1 MAVIFLD
8 SNSGDDLDNGS
19 TWALAKLT
27 LQAALTT
34 AGAGGTVFA
43 QDSTSGGFT
52 ETTASSTTY
61 TSPGTKDNPT
71 VLVECATG
79 TTNEPPVTAD
89 LVLSRDDADLAFV
102 EVTGAN
108 NDITFA
114 GFADVWGFEFNN
126 AVSGDDMFAPLNAI
140 WTFHHSILHPGDDLR
155 VGASSEIKLTDGSEI
170 IFDTGSGFLQ
180 SLGSF
185 EMFGGEITGGTALL
199 VTLSDSFYLLLSGV
213 DMGSLDAAAGFNING
228 GNNDYHLEN
237 CKIPASYIVAEGTW
251 EVSTTRITMIG
262 CDNTADHTASI
273 RQYRSETGQGFTV
286 DDTPF
291 ISGGAQDR
299 DSGDGYS
306 FSMNLNDNTVLER
319 FSPLYTEWLEVP
331 LDGTETSL
339 TIEIM
344 RKDTGAPAD
353 LDNETC
359 WIELQSPNE
368 GVGSAT
374 AQFAAQTSR
383 VADPVASAAALTSS
397 SVTWSSLGGDV
408 AKKQKIVFTISPE
421 YAGVARYRVAYAER
435 GTSILPLYFDPF
447 PTLA

>member
-8 SNSGDDLDNGS
+8 SNSGLDADNGS

-34 AGAGGTVFA
+34 AGAGGTVYA
-43 QDSTSGGFT
+43 QDDASGGFT
-52 ETTASSTTY
+52 EVTAASVTY
-61 TSPGTKDNPT
+61 TSPGTIDNPT
-71 VLVECATG
+71 KLVACKSG
-79 TTNEPPVTAD
+79 TTNAPPLTAD
-89 LVLSRDDADLAFV
+89 LVLDRDDADLAV
-102 EVTGAN
+102 VSVTGAN
-108 NDITFA
+108 DITIT
-114 GFADVWGFEFNN
+114 GYADVWGFKLTT
-126 AVSGDDMFAPLNAI
+126 VDDLLNTGNLN
-140 WTFHHSILHPGDDLR
+140 WRMHHSILDPGDTIR
-155 VGASSEIKLTDGSEI
+155 TGFQLTDGCEVA
-170 IFDTGSGFLQ
+170 FAAGGEFFGSI
-180 SLGSF
+180 
-185 EMFGGEITGGTALL
+185 EMIGGEITGATVKLSNA
-199 VTLSDSFYLLLSGV
+199 VANSTLIFSGV
-213 DMGSLDAAAGFNING
+213 DFSSLGATVGFDMDVVGVRVELVN
-228 GNNDYHLEN
+228 LR
-237 CKIPASYIVAEGTW
+237 IPDSYIPFEAGASINNLLSVGL
-251 EVSTTRITMIG
+251 MIG
-262 CDNTADHTASI
+262 CDNSADHTATI
-273 RQYRSETGQGFTV
+273 RQYRSQRFAGHVV

-306 FSMNLNDNTVLER
+306 FSMNLNDNAVVER
-319 FSPLYTEWLEVP
+319 FWPFYTEWYEVP

-374 AQFAAQTSR
+374 AQFAQQTSR
-383 VADPVASAAALTSS
+383 VVDPVAATAALTSS
-397 SVTWSSLGGDV
+397 SVTWSSLGGQT

-435 GTSILPLYFDPF
+435 GTSILPLYFDPK